1 MILHCT
7 IICAG
12 LPPGAACRVNAR
24 QFSSDNNMAKKKKQ
38 VFSAAKAVKSA
49 ARDLLGMPTLTKV
62 VPDAKTKAARRRK
75 KHKAKLEELLENGEI
90 R

>member
-1 MILHCT
+1 MKYSLWYCFT
-7 IICAG
+7 QSG
-12 LPPGAACRVNAR
+12 QRP
-24 QFSSDNNMAKKKKQ
+24 FSTGKNMAKKKKQ

-49 ARDLLGMPTLTKV
+49 ARDLLGMPTPTKV

-75 KHKAKLEELLENGEI
+75 KHKPKLEELLENGDI